1 MSDALKEQYRKVA
14 GDLMKE
20 WGKPNRFQI
29 PRLEKIVV
37 NVGYGNHKDDKAYKE
52 AVLANLAQITGQK
65 PVVTAARL
73 SIAGFKL
80 REGQEIGAK
89 VTLRGK
95 RMQDFCYR
103 LVNIVLPR
111 VRDFR
116 GLPADAF
123 DGHGNYSIGLKEH
136 TVFPEIS
143 YEDVSQTHPLEITVV
158 TTAASDEEAAEVL
171 ARLGFPFQGR
181 EPKARPEP
189 SSKGGPKPAKEADGS

>member
-1 MSDALKEQYRKVA
+1 MSDALKEQYHKVA
-14 GDLMKE
+14 TDLMQE
-20 WGKPNRFQI
+20 WQKSNRLEI

-37 NVGYGNHKDDKAYKE
+37 NVGFGSHQDDKAYKE
-52 AVLANLAQITGQK
+52 HVVANLAQITGQQ
-65 PVVTAARL
+65 PVVTKARL

-95 RMQDFCYR
+95 RMEDFCYR

-123 DGHGNYSIGLKEH
+123 DGHGNYSIGLREH

-158 TTAASDEEAAEVL
+158 TTADSDETAAELL

-181 EPKARPEP
+181 EPGAEP
-189 SSKGGPKPAKEADGS
+189 PNKNKKKEAA

>member
-1 MSDALKEQYRKVA
+1 MSDALKEQYEKVA
-14 GDLMKE
+14 AGLVKE
-20 WGKPNRFQI
+20 WQKTNKLEI
-29 PRLEKIVV
+29 PRLSKIVV

-52 AVLANLAQITGQK
+52 AVVANLTQITGQK
-65 PVVTAARL
+65 PIVTKARL

-80 REGQEIGAK
+80 REGQDIGAK

-123 DGHGNYSIGLKEH
+123 DGHGNYSIGLREH

-158 TTAASDEEAAEVL
+158 TTAKDDQESAEVL

-181 EPKARPEP
+181 EPKEEHGA
-189 SSKGGPKPAKEADGS
+189 

>member
-1 MSDALKEQYRKVA
+1 MSDALKEQYAKVA
-14 GDLMKE
+14 TDLMKE
-20 WGKPNRFQI
+20 WNKPNKLQI

-37 NVGYGNHKDDKAYKE
+37 NVGYGHHKEEKAYKE
-52 AVLANLAQITGQK
+52 TVVANLAQITGQK
-65 PVVTAARL
+65 AIVTKARL

-95 RMQDFCYR
+95 RMEDFCYR

-116 GLPADAF
+116 GLPADSF

-143 YEDVSQTHPLEITVV
+143 YEDVNQTHPLEITVV
-158 TTAASDEEAAEVL
+158 TTSDSDEEASELL

-181 EPKARPEP
+181 EPKLEESKPEP
-189 SSKGGPKPAKEADGS
+189 KKEDNGA

>member
-1 MSDALKEQYRKVA
+1 MSDALKEQYQKVA
-14 GDLMKE
+14 TDLMKE
-20 WGKPNRFQI
+20 WQKSNRFEI

-37 NVGYGNHKDDKAYKE
+37 NVGFGSHKDDKARKE
-52 AVLANLAQITGQK
+52 QVVANLAQITGQK
-65 PVVTAARL
+65 PVVTKARL

-89 VTLRGK
+89 VTLRGR
-95 RMQDFCYR
+95 RMEDFCYR

-123 DGHGNYSIGLKEH
+123 DGHGNYSIGLREH

-158 TTAASDEEAAEVL
+158 TTADSDEAATELL

-181 EPKARPEP
+181 EPGAEQPSKA
-189 SSKGGPKPAKEADGS
+189 KPKEADGA

>member
-1 MSDALKEQYRKVA
+1 MSDALKEQYEKVA
-14 GDLMKE
+14 ADLMKE
-20 WGKPNRFQI
+20 WQKPNKLQI
-29 PRLEKIVV
+29 PRLDKIVV
-37 NVGYGNHKDDKAYKE
+37 NVGYGHHKDDKAYKE
-52 AVLANLAQITGQK
+52 AVVENLAQITGQK
-65 PVVTAARL
+65 PIITKARL

-116 GLPADAF
+116 GLPADSF
-123 DGHGNYSIGLKEH
+123 DGHGNYSIGLREH

-143 YEDVSQTHPLEITVV
+143 YEDVNQTHPLEITVV
-158 TTAASDEEAAEVL
+158 TTTDSDEESAEL
-171 ARLGFPFQGR
+171 LHRLGFPFQGR
-181 EPKARPEP
+181 EPNPE
-189 SSKGGPKPAKEADGS
+189 KENHGA

>member
-1 MSDALKEQYRKVA
+1 MSDALKEQYEKVA
-14 GDLMKE
+14 TDLMKE
-20 WGKPNRFQI
+20 WQKPNKLQI

-52 AVLANLAQITGQK
+52 AVLENLAQITGQK
-65 PVVTAARL
+65 PVVTKARL

-116 GLPADAF
+116 GLPADSF
-123 DGHGNYSIGLKEH
+123 DGRGNYSIGLREH

-158 TTAASDEEAAEVL
+158 TTTESDEEASELL

-181 EPKARPEP
+181 EPKAESAEP
-189 SSKGGPKPAKEADGS
+189 KAKKEENGS

>member
-1 MSDALKEQYRKVA
+1 MSNALKENYQKVA
-14 GDLMKE
+14 TDLMQE
-20 WGKPNRFQI
+20 WQKSNRLEI
-29 PRLEKIVV
+29 PRLQKIVV
-37 NVGYGNHKDDKAYKE
+37 NVGFGHHKDEKAYKE
-52 AVLANLAQITGQK
+52 AVVANLAQITGQR
-65 PVVTAARL
+65 PIVTKARL

-89 VTLRGK
+89 VTLRGQ

-103 LVNIVLPR
+103 LVHIVLPR

-143 YEDVSQTHPLEITVV
+143 YEDVNQTHPLEITVV
-158 TTAASDEEAAEVL
+158 TTADSDQPAEEVL

-181 EPKARPEP
+181 EPGAQPNP
-189 SSKGGPKPAKEADGS
+189 KEADGA

>member
-1 MSDALKEQYRKVA
+1 MSDALKTQYEQVVT
-14 GDLMKE
+14 DLMQE
-20 WGKPNRFQI
+20 WQKSSRFEI
-29 PRLEKIVV
+29 PRLEKMIV
-37 NVGYGNHKDDKAYKE
+37 NVGFGSHKDEKPYKE
-52 AVLANLAQITGQK
+52 AVVANLTQITGQK
-65 PVVTAARL
+65 PVVTKARL

-116 GLPADAF
+116 GLPADSF
-123 DGHGNYSIGLKEH
+123 DGNGNYSIGLREH

-143 YEDVSQTHPLEITVV
+143 YEDVNQTHPLEITVV
-158 TTAASDEEAAEVL
+158 TTADSDDEASEVL

-181 EPKARPEP
+181 EPGAE
-189 SSKGGPKPAKEADGS
+189 KEDDGA

>member
-1 MSDALKEQYRKVA
+1 MSNALKEQYAKVA
-14 GDLMKE
+14 TDLMKE
-20 WGKPNRFQI
+20 WDKPNKLQI
-29 PRLEKIVV
+29 PRLDKIVV

-65 PVVTAARL
+65 AIVTKARL

-80 REGQEIGAK
+80 REGQDIGAK

-116 GLPADAF
+116 GLPADSF

-143 YEDVSQTHPLEITVV
+143 YEDVNQTHPLEITVV
-158 TTAASDEEAAEVL
+158 TTSDSDTEAAEVL
-171 ARLGFPFQGR
+171 HRLGFPFQGR
-181 EPKARPEP
+181 EPGPEQQT
-189 SSKGGPKPAKEADGS
+189 KEDNGA

>member
-1 MSDALKEQYRKVA
+1 MSNALKEQYETVA
-14 GDLMKE
+14 AELMKQ
-20 WGKPNRFQI
+20 WQKSNRLEI

-37 NVGYGNHKDDKAYKE
+37 NVGFGSHKDDKAYKE
-52 AVLANLAQITGQK
+52 LVQNSLARITGQQ

-89 VTLRGK
+89 VTLRGR
-95 RMQDFCYR
+95 RMEDFCYR

-116 GLPADAF
+116 GLSPQAF
-123 DGHGNYSIGLKEH
+123 DGHGNYSIGLREH

-143 YEDVSQTHPLEITVV
+143 YEDVTQTHPLEITVV
-158 TTAASDEEAAEVL
+158 TTTDSDDEARELL

-181 EPKARPEP
+181 EPQAE
-189 SSKGGPKPAKEADGS
+189 PKPESAGQVGVAKEDDGS

>member
-1 MSDALKEQYRKVA
+1 MSDALKEQYEKVA
-14 GDLMKE
+14 AGLVKE
-20 WGKPNRFQI
+20 WQKTNKLEI
-29 PRLEKIVV
+29 PRLSKIVV

-52 AVLANLAQITGQK
+52 AVVANLTQITGQK
-65 PVVTAARL
+65 PIVTKARL

-80 REGQEIGAK
+80 REGQDIGAK

-123 DGHGNYSIGLKEH
+123 DGHGNYSIGLREH

-143 YEDVSQTHPLEITVV
+143 YEDVNQTHPLEITVV
-158 TTAASDEEAAEVL
+158 TTAKDDKESAEVL

-181 EPKARPEP
+181 EPKEEHGA
-189 SSKGGPKPAKEADGS
+189 